1 MPRFYISTPIYYVN
15 DVPHLGHAYTTIAA
29 DTLARFH
36 RAIGDDTRFL
46 TGTDEH
52 GLKVEQAA
60 SERGLEPR
68 ALADQVVERF
78 RSTWTH
84 LDIGNDDFIRTTEP
98 RHKEVVHDLWRRMAA
113 RGDIYKDKYEGWYCV
128 KCEAYYPESE
138 LLEGRLCPIH
148 KSSPATWLSEPTYF
162 FRMSRYQEP
171 LLEHFANNPGF
182 VQPEGYRN
190 EVISFIK
197 SGLRDLSV
205 SRTTF
210 RWGIPV
216 PDDEEHVIYVWI
228 DALTNYMSAL
238 GAVGGELHR
247 RYWPITCH
255 LIGKDILRF
264 HAVYWPCMLLSAQL
278 PLPGTIYTHGWWTVR
293 GEKISKSMP
302 ATRVDPNQLADDIG
316 VDAVRYYLLREVPL
330 GLDGDF
336 AYENLIGRYNA
347 ELAHDL
353 GNLVSRALT
362 VAGKF
367 TGGKVPPARPELAG
381 AGRHAELARE
391 AASAVTDAAEQLR
404 AYAPSRALEAI
415 WRLVREGNRYINDT
429 QPWALA
435 RDPARRDELDQS
447 VRTALEAIHC
457 AARML
462 APIMPRSADQIIE
475 LVGGARGGADSW
487 PAPER
492 FGQEL
497 EAGAAVG
504 ESRILF
510 PRIDEERQAAL
521 LDKWIPPDARPADAP
536 APADEKA
543 ALARGTPAKGAP
555 AKAAPAK
562 GAPPRAA
569 KGAKGAADAPAS
581 PAAGPVTFD
590 EFGRMDLRVAQVV
603 EAAAI
608 PGAKKLLRLLLDVG
622 EPEPRQVVAGI
633 AEAYQPG
640 DLVGRKVIFLANLAP
655 AVIRGVESQ
664 GMILAAGEKAV
675 VGLSAV
681 DRDVPVGTKVR

>member
-15 DVPHLGHAYTTIAA
+15 DVPHLGHAYCTIAA
-29 DTLARFH
+29 DALARFH
-36 RAIGDDTRFL
+36 RAVGDDTRFL

-60 SERGLEPR
+60 SERGLQPLE
-68 ALADQVVERF
+68 LADQVVERF
-78 RSTWTH
+78 RSTWSH
-84 LDIGNDDFIRTTEP
+84 LDIGNDDFIRTTEQ
-98 RHKEVVHDLWRRMAA
+98 RHKQMVQELWRRMAA
-113 RGDIYKDKYEGWYCV
+113 RGDIYKGEYEGWYCV

-138 LLEGRLCPIH
+138 LAEGRLCPIH
-148 KSSPATWLSEPTYF
+148 KSPATWLSEPTYF
-162 FRMSRYQEP
+162 FRMSRYQAP
-171 LLEHFANNPGF
+171 LLEHFEKHPGF

-190 EVISFIK
+190 EVVSFIK

-216 PDDEEHVIYVWI
+216 PGDEEHIIYVWI

-238 GAVGGELHR
+238 GPVDGELHR
-247 RYWPITCH
+247 RYWPATCH

-264 HAVYWPCMLLSAQL
+264 HAVYWPCMLLSAGF
-278 PLPGTIYTHGWWTVR
+278 PLPETIFTHGWWTVR

-367 TGGKVPPARPELAG
+367 TGGAVPAARPELTS
-381 AGRHAELARE
+381 AGRHGELVAEARRAVTE
-391 AASAVTDAAEQLR
+391 AADLFR
-404 AYAPSRALEAI
+404 AFAPSRALEAI

-435 RDPARRDELDQS
+435 RAPERRAELEHA
-447 VRTALEAIHC
+447 VRTALEAIAC

-462 APIMPRSADQIIE
+462 SPVMPRTARQVVE
-475 LVGGARGGADSW
+475 LVGGAGELAGTW

-497 EAGAAVG
+497 AAGAAVG

-510 PRIDEERQAAL
+510 PRIDEDRQAAL
-521 LDKWIPPDARPADAP
+521 LDKWIPDDARLAGAAPDPGKPASTPAKAKPARAPKAAKP
-536 APADEKA
+536 APA
-543 ALARGTPAKGAP
+543 GPAE
-555 AKAAPAK
+555 
-562 GAPPRAA
+562 
-569 KGAKGAADAPAS
+569 S
-581 PAAGPVTFD
+581 IEFQ
-590 EFGRMDLRVAQVV
+590 EFGRLDLRVAQVL
-603 EAAAI
+603 EAAAV
-608 PGAKKLLRLLLDVG
+608 PGASKLLRLRLDVG

-633 AEAYQPG
+633 AEVYQPEQ
-640 DLVGRKVIFLANLAP
+640 LVGRKVIFLANLKP
-655 AVIRGVESQ
+655 AVIRGVTSQ
-664 GMILAAGEKAV
+664 GMILAAGEKDV
-675 VGLSAV
+675 LGLSAL